1 VKAVGLVPHRERA
14 VAHELARWA
23 FAWLVDQGIE
33 VRVPEADAEA
43 VGLTACSVPEEG
55 FAKGLD
61 LVLALGGDGTML
73 RAVQLVY
80 PEPVPIL
87 GVNAGQLGYLS
98 AIEASELEATLPRL
112 LRGEF
117 EVSERM
123 MLEVVVRFEANSGD
137 GAESDTPLAQRTVF
151 ALNEAVVEKVGSG
164 RLIRLLVSIN
174 GTAFT
179 TYAADGVIVSTPT
192 GSTAYSFSA
201 RGPIVSPNHRCLLL
215 TPVSPHMLFD
225 RSLVLGADEELELLV
240 TDGRP
245 VSLTVDGRHAGD
257 LAPGDVIVCRAAPG
271 AARLVARRPDDFHQ
285 LLKAKFGLADR

>member
-1 VKAVGLVPHRERA
+1 MEAVGLVPHRDRA
-14 VAHELARWA
+14 VAHDLARQA
-23 FAWLVDQGIE
+23 RTWLVEHGVE
-33 VRVPEADAEA
+33 VRVPEPDAAAAGLADCA
-43 VGLTACSVPEEG
+43 VAVAG
-55 FAKGLD
+55 FTKGLD

-80 PEPVPIL
+80 PAPVPIL

-98 AIEASELEATLPRL
+98 AIEANELEAALPRL

-123 MLEVVVRFEANSGD
+123 MLEIVVHTTVGERRAGE
-137 GAESDTPLAQRTVF
+137 RTEF
-151 ALNEAVVEKVGSG
+151 ALNEAVVEKVGAG

-174 GTAFT
+174 GTPFT
-179 TYAADGVIVSTPT
+179 TYATDGVIVATPT

-201 RGPIVSPNHRCLLL
+201 RGPIVSPGHRCLLL

-225 RSLVLGADEELELLV
+225 RSLVLGPDETLELLV

-245 VSLTVDGRHAGD
+245 VSLTVDGRDAGQ
-257 LAPGDVIVCRAAPG
+257 LAPGDVITCRAAPG

>member
-1 VKAVGLVPHRERA
+1 MEAVGLVAHHERA
-14 VAHELARWA
+14 VAHDLARWA
-23 FAWLVDQGIE
+23 HAWLVERGVD
-33 VRVPEADAEA
+33 VRVPEIDAA
-43 VGLTACSVPEEG
+43 SVGLDDCAVPVAG

-61 LVLALGGDGTML
+61 LVLVLGGDGTML
-73 RAVQLVY
+73 RAVRMVY

-98 AIEASELEATLPRL
+98 AIEPTELEATLPRL

-123 MLEVVVRFEANSGD
+123 MLEIAVKSAGEAGSV
-137 GAESDTPLAQRTVF
+137 ERTEF
-151 ALNEAVVEKVGSG
+151 ALNEAVLEKVGAG

-174 GTAFT
+174 GTPFT
-179 TYAADGVIVSTPT
+179 TYAADGVIVATAT

-201 RGPIVSPNHRCLLL
+201 RGPIVSPDHRCLLL

-225 RSLVLGADEELELLV
+225 RSLVLGAEEELEFVV
-240 TDGRP
+240 TDDRP
-245 VSLTVDGRHAGD
+245 VSLTIDGREAGH
-257 LAPGDVIVCRAAPG
+257 LASGGVVVCRAAPG
-271 AARLVARRPDDFHQ
+271 AARLVARRPADFHQ

>member
-1 VKAVGLVPHRERA
+1 VKAVGIVAHHDRA
-14 VAHELARWA
+14 VAHELARRA
-23 FAWLVDQGIE
+23 RAWLEPRGIE
-33 VRVPEADAEA
+33 VRIPESDAGPAGLEDCAVAAD
-43 VGLTACSVPEEG
+43 G

-61 LVLALGGDGTML
+61 VVIALGGDGTML
-73 RAVQLVY
+73 RAVRLVY

-98 AIEASELEATLPRL
+98 AIDAAELDAVLPRL
-112 LRGEF
+112 ERGEF

-123 MLEVVVRFEANSGD
+123 MLEVVVRSEGR
-137 GAESDTPLAQRTVF
+137 ERREF
-151 ALNEAVVEKVGSG
+151 ALNEAVVEKVGAG

-174 GTAFT
+174 GTVFT
-179 TYAADGVIVSTPT
+179 TYAADGVIVATAT

-201 RGPIVSPNHRCLLL
+201 RGPIVSPAHRCLIL

-225 RSLVLGADEELELLV
+225 RALVLGAEEELELLV

-245 VSLTVDGRHAGD
+245 VTLTVDGRAAGE
-257 LAPGDVIVCRAAPG
+257 LETGDVIVCRAAPG

-285 LLKAKFGLADR
+285 LLKAKFGLTDR

>member
-1 VKAVGLVPHRERA
+1 VKAVGLVPHHERA
-14 VAHELARWA
+14 VAHDLARRA
-23 FAWLVDQGIE
+23 RTWLAEHGVE
-33 VRVPEADAEA
+33 VRVPEADAGPAGLGDCA
-43 VGLTACSVPEEG
+43 VPAAG
-55 FAKGLD
+55 FAQGLD

-73 RAVQLVY
+73 RAVQLVF

-98 AIEASELEATLPRL
+98 ALEASELEAELPRL
-112 LRGEF
+112 ERGEF

-123 MLEVVVRFEANSGD
+123 MLEVVVRSSAGERR
-137 GAESDTPLAQRTVF
+137 EF
-151 ALNEAVVEKVGSG
+151 ALNEAVVEKVGAG

-179 TYAADGVIVSTPT
+179 TYAADGVIVATPT

-201 RGPIVSPNHRCLLL
+201 RGPIVSPGHRCLLL

-225 RSLVLGADEELELLV
+225 RALVLGADEELELLV

-245 VSLTVDGRHAGD
+245 VTLTVDGREAGK
-257 LAPGDVIVCRAAPG
+257 LEPGDSIVCRAAAG
-271 AARLVARRPDDFHQ
+271 AARLVAPRPSDFHQ
-285 LLKAKFGLADR
+285 LLKAKFGLTDR

>member
-1 VKAVGLVPHRERA
+1 ME
-14 VAHELARWA
+14 
-23 FAWLVDQGIE
+23 QGVE

-43 VGLTACSVPEEG
+43 AGLTDCAVAAAG

-98 AIEASELEATLPRL
+98 AIEATELEGVLPRL
-112 LRGEF
+112 MRGEF

-123 MLEVVVRFEANSGD
+123 MLEIVIKPGEPAATEPAV
-137 GAESDTPLAQRTVF
+137 AERTVF
-151 ALNEAVVEKVGSG
+151 ALNEAVVEKVGAG

-174 GTAFT
+174 GTPFT
-179 TYAADGVIVSTPT
+179 TYAADGVIVATPT

-201 RGPIVSPNHRCLLL
+201 RGPIVSPGHRCLLL

-245 VSLTVDGRHAGD
+245 VSLTVDGRQAGE
-257 LAPGDVIVCRAAPG
+257 LAPGDVIVCRAAPA

>member
-1 VKAVGLVPHRERA
+1 VRVVEGADADAAGLTDCA
-14 VAHELARWA
+14 VAAA
-23 FAWLVDQGIE
+23 
-33 VRVPEADAEA
+33 
-43 VGLTACSVPEEG
+43 G

-80 PEPVPIL
+80 PEAVPIL

-98 AIEASELEATLPRL
+98 AIEANELEDVLPRL
-112 LRGEF
+112 MRGEF

-123 MLEVVVRFEANSGD
+123 MLEIVTKRAEPAIAEPD
-137 GAESDTPLAQRTVF
+137 GAEPNGAENTVADRSVF
-151 ALNEAVVEKVGSG
+151 ALNEAVVEKVGAG

-174 GTAFT
+174 GTPFT
-179 TYAADGVIVSTPT
+179 TYAADGVIVATPT

-245 VSLTVDGRHAGD
+245 VSLTVDGRHAGE

>member
-1 VKAVGLVPHRERA
+1 VEAVGLVPHHERA
-14 VAHELARWA
+14 VAHDLARRA
-23 FAWLVDQGIE
+23 RAWLLDQGVE
-33 VRVPEADAEA
+33 VRVVETDADAA
-43 VGLTACSVPEEG
+43 GLTDCAVAAAG

-98 AIEASELEATLPRL
+98 AIEATELEDVLPRL
-112 LRGEF
+112 MRGEF

-123 MLEVVVRFEANSGD
+123 MLEIVIKRGEANGRD
-137 GAESDTPLAQRTVF
+137 PVNAEHSVF
-151 ALNEAVVEKVGSG
+151 ALNEAVVEKVGAG

-174 GTAFT
+174 GTPFT
-179 TYAADGVIVSTPT
+179 TYAADGVIVATPT

-245 VSLTVDGRHAGD
+245 VSLTVDGRHAGE
-257 LAPGDVIVCRAAPG
+257 LAPGDVIVCRAAPA

>member
-1 VKAVGLVPHRERA
+1 VEAVGLVPHRERA
-14 VAHELARWA
+14 VARDLAHRA
-23 FAWLVDQGIE
+23 RAWLAECGVE
-33 VRVPEADAEA
+33 VRVPEADAA
-43 VGLTACSVPEEG
+43 PVGLEDCAVDAAS

-61 LVLALGGDGTML
+61 LVLSIGGDGTML
-73 RAVQLVY
+73 RTVQLVY

-98 AIEASELEATLPRL
+98 AVEASELEAALPRL

-123 MLEVVVRFEANSGD
+123 MLEVVILSARGEP
-137 GAESDTPLAQRTVF
+137 GATERGTVQRTEY
-151 ALNEAVVEKVGSG
+151 ALNEAVLEKVGAG

-179 TYAADGVIVSTPT
+179 TYAADGVIVATPT

-201 RGPIVSPNHRCLLL
+201 RGPIVSPRHRCLLL

-245 VSLTVDGRHAGD
+245 VSLTIDGREALE
-257 LAPGDVIVCRAAPG
+257 LAPGETVLCRAAPA

-285 LLKAKFGLADR
+285 LLKAKFGLTDR

>member
-1 VKAVGLVPHRERA
+1 VEAVGLVPHRERA
-14 VAHELARWA
+14 VARDLARRA
-23 FAWLVDQGIE
+23 RTWLEERGVE
-33 VRVPEADAEA
+33 VRVPEADAAPAGLEDCA
-43 VGLTACSVPEEG
+43 VDASS

-61 LVLALGGDGTML
+61 LVLSIGGDGTML
-73 RAVQLVY
+73 RTVQLVY

-98 AIEASELEATLPRL
+98 AVEASELEAALPRL

-123 MLEVVVRFEANSGD
+123 VLEVVVLRGSDEP
-137 GAESDTPLAQRTVF
+137 GAAGARGAVRQTEY
-151 ALNEAVVEKVGSG
+151 ALNEAVLEKVGAG

-179 TYAADGVIVSTPT
+179 TYAADGVIVATPT

-201 RGPIVSPNHRCLLL
+201 RGPIVSPRHRCLLL

-225 RSLVLGADEELELLV
+225 RSLVLGADEELALLV

-245 VSLTVDGRHAGD
+245 VSLTIDGREALE
-257 LAPGDVIVCRAAPG
+257 LASGETVLCRAAPV

-285 LLKAKFGLADR
+285 LLKAKFGLTDR

>member
-1 VKAVGLVPHRERA
+1 VEAVGLVAHHERA
-14 VAHELARWA
+14 IAHDLARRA
-23 FAWLVDQGIE
+23 RAWFEERSIE
-33 VRVPEADAEA
+33 VRVPESDAGPAGLEDCA
-43 VGLTACSVPEEG
+43 VAAAG

-73 RAVQLVY
+73 RTVELVY

-98 AIEASELEATLPRL
+98 AIEASELETVLPRL
-112 LRGEF
+112 VRGEF

-123 MLEVVVRFEANSGD
+123 MLEIVVRSARGERR
-137 GAESDTPLAQRTVF
+137 EF
-151 ALNEAVVEKVGSG
+151 ALNEAVVEKVGAG

-174 GTAFT
+174 GTPFT
-179 TYAADGVIVSTPT
+179 TYAADGVIVATAT

-201 RGPIVSPNHRCLLL
+201 RGPIISPAHRCLLL

-225 RSLVLGADEELELLV
+225 RALVLGAEEELKLLV

-245 VSLTVDGRHAGD
+245 VALTIDGRAAGE
-257 LAPGDVIVCRAAPG
+257 LESGDEIVCRAAPA

-285 LLKAKFGLADR
+285 LLKAKFGLTDR